1 MRTRRLSQLLAAL
14 SVVAVGA
21 AVPEAPAAG
30 TTTCRYPDRHVFAV
44 AADGKLHELARCVYA
59 PGQHRPATNRRIIE
73 DLGVVDGGD
82 WRAQRWVTAAVD
94 GAVTTVWTV
103 EADGRLVRRVQSAPG
118 TPLGPP
124 EVVEVGRDWEPVIGL
139 IATPHTLL
147 MEYQAPRAPKPPP
160 GRSTTWPRPGH
171 HRTVRVF
178 TPTGTGLVEG
188 APLFTRGL
196 GSTLLSVSD
205 GFGEAIHGTVHKR
218 IFRDTGTDPI
228 GDNPALLSGTL
239 PANLHG
245 LAGDEDFLGGLD
257 ADGRISVLR
266 QNWRQPGPPYHDPM
280 VCAFNPAP
288 FLPYVM
294 SRSTGWVRLVVPG
307 RADPGSIADRRSL
320 RWDDCPAGDGGAAGK
335 PWEWQ

>member
-124 EVVEVGRDWEPVIGL
+124 EVVEVGRDDAGGQQVPVVGVDRADLSLVGAQGHGVAVLVGHPVGGVEPAAQRGGAGEEAAGERSVPGGGEGDGAVAEGGVVVGL
-139 IATPHTLL
+139 
-147 MEYQAPRAPKPPP
+147 Q
-160 GRSTTWPRPGH
+160 
-171 HRTVRVF
+171 
-178 TPTGTGLVEG
+178 
-188 APLFTRGL
+188 
-196 GSTLLSVSD
+196 
-205 GFGEAIHGTVHKR
+205 
-218 IFRDTGTDPI
+218 
-228 GDNPALLSGTL
+228 
-239 PANLHG
+239 
-245 LAGDEDFLGGLD
+245 LAGRDRVVDHAATFVDEC
-257 ADGRISVLR
+257 LR
-266 QNWRQPGPPYHDPM
+266 
-280 VCAFNPAP
+280 PARN
-288 FLPYVM
+288 V
-294 SRSTGWVRLVVPG
+294 ST
-307 RADPGSIADRRSL
+307 A
-320 RWDDCPAGDGGAAGK
+320 
-335 PWEWQ
+335 